1 MFFPLSAN
9 YLHHFFL
16 FFVNKRPFIHSIH
29 GSQRIPG
36 CDLQKHDRGPEY
48 FYSPIRNFSPEAPE
62 QAYRG
67 SGVMLR
73 GFWSITPRLL

>member
-16 FFVNKRPFIHSIH
+16 FLSTSGLSSTASH

-67 SGVMLR
+67 SGVILQQL
-73 GFWSITPRLL
+73 WSITTRLL